1 MPLTYLEHDGGRLA
15 VQIEGEGNARLGTVI
30 CSPGMGDTRDGFDA
44 LAAALVEA
52 GYRVAYFDLRGHGD
66 SSIGFTH
73 YGDVAV
79 ADDFQAVMK
88 HFGEGTYVLAGD
100 SLSAG
105 GAVIAAGRAPEKVV
119 GFLLFAPFL
128 RNPPMA
134 GLLRGIMSVALW
146 RPWGPAVWK
155 FYAGTLWPGLGDKL
169 PARAKHTTELLT
181 RPGYWPAFHAT
192 VMGATHEK
200 VTPWLPVVKEKP
212 ALVVMGEKDPD
223 WSDPAVEA
231 KWIASNF
238 TTSEIVSVPE
248 AGHAP
253 MYEKPEVVIPPV
265 VTFLKGIKF

>member
-1 MPLTYLEHDGGRLA
+1 MPLLYLEHDGGKLA
-15 VQIEGEGNARLGTVI
+15 VQIEGEENTHLGTII

-44 LAAALVEA
+44 LASALVLV

-79 ADDFQAVMK
+79 ADDFQAVMR
-88 HFGEGTYVLAGD
+88 HLGDGTYVLAGD
-100 SLSAG
+100 SLSAA
-105 GAVIAAGRAPEKVV
+105 GAVIAAGRAPENVV

-134 GLLRGIMSVALW
+134 ALMRGIMRVALW
-146 RPWGPAVWK
+146 WPWGPAVWR
-155 FYAGTLWPGLGDKL
+155 FYAGTLWPGLGDRL
-169 PARAKHTTELLT
+169 PARVKRSSELLT
-181 RPGYWPAFHAT
+181 RPGRWAAFHAT

-200 VTPWLPVVKEKP
+200 VAPWLPVVREKP
-212 ALVVMGEKDPD
+212 ALVVVGEKDPD
-223 WSDPAVEA
+223 WKDPKVEA
-231 KWIASNF
+231 RWITSNF
-238 TTSEIVSVPE
+238 ATSEVVSVPE

-265 VTFLKGIKF
+265 LRFLKGVKF